1 MPRETSSLQA
11 IKEELEE
18 MIYQANNEVEETNK
32 DFSQVKR
39 RQDKSFDLLSFKMER
54 LKKDFMSMS

>member
-1 MPRETSSLQA
+1 
-11 IKEELEE
+11 